1 MMLSVGGLAALGL
14 VLVFP
19 TSTAIDRLGLYLLP
33 LQLFVY
39 ARLPDALAGNERTAR
54 VLAVA
59 VVTLYAAAFYVWLNY
74 AVNVEYWLPY
84 RFFLFEDRVCLEC

>member
-1 MMLSVGGLAALGL
+1 MMMSAAGIAALAL

-19 TSTAIDRLGLYLLP
+19 TSTAIDRIGLYLLP

-39 ARLPDALAGNERTAR
+39 ARLPDALAGDDRTAR
-54 VLAVA
+54 VLATA
-59 VVTLYAAAFYVWLNY
+59 VIALYAAAFFVWLNY

-84 RFFLFEDRVCLEC
+84 RFFLFEDGVCLEC